1 VTTMSIYRYL
11 LDTIKQRGASFLVL
25 IDPDKQ
31 PPEDAEDV
39 AQKAVL
45 AGADAV
51 LVGGSLLYADHPH
64 QTLEAVK
71 SSVQCPV
78 ILFPGI
84 SGPAAQI
91 SPHADAILL
100 LSLVSGRNA
109 QYLIGEHVRSALW
122 IDRCGLE
129 TIPTAYMLIESG
141 GMTSVEFLSGA
152 KPIPRDKGEIAM
164 IHALAAQQLG
174 MKLVYLEAGSGAEDP
189 VPDAMIAMVRN
200 RVNIPIVVGGGIRD
214 PETARCKVEAG
225 AQMIVIGTAIE
236 QRPDQSLL
244 RGFAEAIHLSLRAA
258 P

>member
-1 VTTMSIYRYL
+1 MSVYQYL
-11 LDTIKQRGASFLVL
+11 LDTIQQKGACFLVL

-31 PPEDAEDV
+31 PPEDAQDV
-39 AQKAVL
+39 AHKAVL
-45 AGADAV
+45 GGADAL
-51 LVGGSLLYADHPH
+51 LVGGSFLYTDHLH

-71 SSVQCPV
+71 SSVECPV

-91 SPHADAILL
+91 SPHAGAILL

-122 IDRCGLE
+122 VDRCGLE
-129 TIPTAYMLIESG
+129 TIPTAYLLIESG
-141 GMTSVEFLSGA
+141 GMTSAEFLSGTR
-152 KPIPRDKGEIAM
+152 PIPRGKGEIAM

-174 MKLVYLEAGSGAEDP
+174 MKLVYLEAGSGAENP
-189 VPDAMIAMVRN
+189 VPDAVIAMVKS
-200 RVNIPIVVGGGIRD
+200 RVHIPIVVGGGIRH

-236 QRPDQSLL
+236 QHPDQSLL
-244 RGFAEAIHLSLRAA
+244 RGFAEAIHQHQD

>member
-1 VTTMSIYRYL
+1 MRVYRYL
-11 LDTIKQRGASFLVL
+11 LDTIKQKGACFLVL

-31 PPEDAEDV
+31 PPEDAGNM
-39 AQKAVL
+39 AQKAVF
-45 AGADAV
+45 AGADA
-51 LVGGSLLYADHPH
+51 LFVGGSFLYTDRFHE
-64 QTLEAVK
+64 TLETVK

-78 ILFPGI
+78 ILFPGV

-122 IDRCGLE
+122 IERCGLE

-141 GMTSVEFLSGA
+141 RITSAEFLSGA

-174 MKLVYLEAGSGAEDP
+174 MKLVYLEAGSGAQKP
-189 VPDAMIAMVRN
+189 VPDAMIAMVRD
-200 RVNIPIVVGGGIRD
+200 RVNIPIIVGGGIRH
-214 PETARCKVEAG
+214 PETARRKVEAG

-236 QRPDQSLL
+236 QHPDQGLL
-244 RGFAEAIHLSLRAA
+244 LGFAEAIHLSLRAD